1 MFSRDIVHHR
11 RQSFKRTLADAFP
24 DERAIA
30 IEHHR
35 AARSL
40 IRPVLLFGA
49 ALLVGAGGFLYLI
62 GG

>member
-1 MFSRDIVHHR
+1 MSETNTTTRKFPRS
-11 RQSFKRTLADAFP
+11 LADAFP